1 MLAKPLPKVKEKGET
16 WKRGIF
22 VGKDAVSNMNLVST
36 RQGIVKCRTMRQ
48 CTPGYSI
55 EVLAEATGTPWNYVQ
70 DSLVGRKSTKRLP
83 PTSGIEMAIGDV
95 PVPRR
100 EQASAEEELKD
111 YSPSQEAASDPPS
124 DGEQDENEDPGEGQ
138 LDQSSSSSDSSRRG
152 GAKRSAPSEGSE
164 ELIPGEDPP
173 TSPKRGLEGRAE
185 VSESVTQRV
194 DEGAT
199 EFQERPEKFQ
209 KGEASNSVR
218 RVMASRSVE
227 EIESFLRTEEPMYHD
242 DEDVELDE
250 FEGLQ
255 AEFEEDDGEYE
266 SDGEEELPKGMPTW
280 SNDFDSGPP
289 NLDEEELAKVD
300 GVSRSHEIERLTKM
314 TVLNKP
320 PKDADLTKY
329 KFLSTKVVYD
339 WRHRES
345 GRRRGRLVAR
355 KFRWLGDADIASL
368 FSPTGVST
376 VKLLSVLF
384 TSSEGYSLGSIDVG
398 DAYLMVEQEEP
409 TVVEVDGAYYELGF
423 TLPGQRIGSSAW
435 FNKLKGYLKE
445 YGMTSDSRLPA
456 LFSKMPSKNGKGMIV
471 LTHVDD
477 MELYA
482 SRNDFEKLVEFLRSK
497 GLKIKV
503 EGPLDE
509 KEGSMGF
516 LKRSFKSSNEGDVEI
531 TMNSKY
537 VEGLIVSIGQ
547 WKVVPSEERRNG
559 SAECG
564 GPPHVPKRS
573 WDTVVS
579 STGKTGHH
587 VCSEEAFD
595 KASSTG

>member
-1 MLAKPLPKVKEKGET
+1 MGCNTRSIPLEQVGKTPFEILFDREYKGTLAPWGSVVLAKPLPKVKEKGET

-83 PTSGIEMAIGDV
+83 PTSGIDMAIGDV

-111 YSPSQEAASDPPS
+111 ECPSQEAASDPPS

-199 EFQERPEKFQ
+199 EFQERPEKSQ
-209 KGEASNSVR
+209 KGEASSSVR

-314 TVLNKP
+314 IVLNKL

-355 KFRWLGDADIASL
+355 KFRSMARGCGYCKFVFPDRCKHCEA
-368 FSPTGVST
+368 TVST
-376 VKLLSVLF
+376 V
-384 TSSEGYSLGSIDVG
+384 
-398 DAYLMVEQEEP
+398 
-409 TVVEVDGAYYELGF
+409 
-423 TLPGQRIGSSAW
+423 
-435 FNKLKGYLKE
+435 
-445 YGMTSDSRLPA
+445 
-456 LFSKMPSKNGKGMIV
+456 
-471 LTHVDD
+471 
-477 MELYA
+477 
-482 SRNDFEKLVEFLRSK
+482 
-497 GLKIKV
+497 
-503 EGPLDE
+503 
-509 KEGSMGF
+509 
-516 LKRSFKSSNEGDVEI
+516 
-531 TMNSKY
+531 Y
-537 VEGLIVSIGQ
+537 VI
-547 WKVVPSEERRNG
+547 
-559 SAECG
+559 
-564 GPPHVPKRS
+564 
-573 WDTVVS
+573 
-579 STGKTGHH
+579 
-587 VCSEEAFD
+587 
-595 KASSTG
+595 

>member
-1 MLAKPLPKVKEKGET
+1 M
-16 WKRGIF
+16 
-22 VGKDAVSNMNLVST
+22 
-36 RQGIVKCRTMRQ
+36 
-48 CTPGYSI
+48 
-55 EVLAEATGTPWNYVQ
+55 VQ
-70 DSLVGRKSTKRLP
+70 
-83 PTSGIEMAIGDV
+83 
-95 PVPRR
+95 
-100 EQASAEEELKD
+100 Q
-111 YSPSQEAASDPPS
+111 
-124 DGEQDENEDPGEGQ
+124 
-138 LDQSSSSSDSSRRG
+138 
-152 GAKRSAPSEGSE
+152 
-164 ELIPGEDPP
+164 
-173 TSPKRGLEGRAE
+173 
-185 VSESVTQRV
+185 
-194 DEGAT
+194 
-199 EFQERPEKFQ
+199 
-209 KGEASNSVR
+209 
-218 RVMASRSVE
+218 VE
-227 EIESFLRTEEPMYHD
+227 
-242 DEDVELDE
+242 
-250 FEGLQ
+250 
-255 AEFEEDDGEYE
+255 
-266 SDGEEELPKGMPTW
+266 
-280 SNDFDSGPP
+280 
-289 NLDEEELAKVD
+289 
-300 GVSRSHEIERLTKM
+300 
-314 TVLNKP
+314 
-320 PKDADLTKY
+320 
-329 KFLSTKVVYD
+329 
-339 WRHRES
+339 
-345 GRRRGRLVAR
+345 
-355 KFRWLGDADIASL
+355 
-368 FSPTGVST
+368 
-376 VKLLSVLF
+376 
-384 TSSEGYSLGSIDVG
+384 
-398 DAYLMVEQEEP
+398 
-409 TVVEVDGAYYELGF
+409 
-423 TLPGQRIGSSAW
+423 
-435 FNKLKGYLKE
+435 GYLKE